1 MSVRKSPRAR
11 VIVIL
16 TLLSLLLPS
25 IPASVF
31 AVAGIEQPPGPPA
44 SAENPP
50 ATTQEPG
57 IEPDT
62 APLAQELQVNT
73 PAAPIIQPIN
83 AVNQHNVM
91 TVTVAGSAD
100 STTTIYITVLD
111 IDGNATT
118 ATAQSNGTFS
128 AQLDLSALKD
138 GMLAFTAYAKNEA
151 GQAGS
156 ISNAVFA
163 IKDTKAPTGSISSPA
178 PDSIIN
184 NNRPLVV
191 YTVDEGTVVLKV
203 DGLIV
208 DKASGG
214 TLDVLADGP
223 HTLVAEAVDTAGN
236 GSSAVSNFTVDT
248 KAPVVTITSPQA
260 NATIND
266 TTPRLEYTVG
276 DGTVVVEVDG
286 VVVSKTSGSD
296 IDTLTPGPHTVKVKA
311 TDAAGNTGIAQ
322 ATFTVNTQTP
332 AVSSTDP
339 PANATGIALG
349 KTITVTLNDTIT
361 ASAAYDAI
369 TLTAGSSQISISKSV
384 SGKSLTIDPASDLSN
399 NTSYTVT
406 IPVNAVKNAVGAGL
420 ASAYAFS
427 FTTVAAVPP
436 VPPVG
441 PQGLKIVSNK
451 ELIHLEWTPSTETS
465 VTGYNIYRRLRGDAS
480 ATKLNIASLSAAK
493 YEDRSAQKSEVYIY
507 YVTALYSG
515 GLESAKSVEIEAAL
529 AVVEA
534 IKAPSDIPADAPY
547 KTAVDKLIAKGSFS
561 VSADGKFYPDK
572 NISRAEFAKAV
583 YFIMGGK
590 LTNPTKATF
599 KDLSAQHWGY
609 QYAETLNSY
618 GVMIGYPDKTFRA
631 DKEITRA
638 EVAKVVATVRKLP
651 EAAGKLKDIGSS
663 WAKTFIDAC
672 VKAGAMTGYSDNTFK
687 PDNSVTR
694 AEAAEALEDAVK

>member
-1 MSVRKSPRAR
+1 MSVRKSPRAK
-11 VIVIL
+11 IIATL
-16 TLLSLLLPS
+16 MLLSLLLSS

-31 AVAGIEQPPGPPA
+31 AVADIAQPPAPPV

-50 ATTQEPG
+50 AITEEPA
-57 IEPDT
+57 T
-62 APLAQELQVNT
+62 ATETVPVAQELQINT
-73 PAAPIIQPIN
+73 PAAPVIQPIS
-83 AVNQHNVM
+83 AVNQQNVK

-100 STTTIYITVLD
+100 STTTVHVTVLD

-138 GMLAFTAYAKNEA
+138 GMLNFTAYAKNEA

-156 ISNAVFA
+156 ISNAVFVA
-163 IKDTKAPTGSISSPA
+163 KDTKAPTGSISSPA
-178 PDSIIN
+178 PGSIIN

-203 DGLIV
+203 DGVIV

-223 HTLVAEAVDTAGN
+223 HTLVAEAVDAAGN

-266 TTPRLEYTVG
+266 TTPRLEYTVS

-286 VVVSKTSGSD
+286 AVVSKTSGSD
-296 IDTLTPGPHTVKVKA
+296 IDTLAPGSHTVKVKA

-339 PANATGIALG
+339 PANATGIAIG

-361 ASAAYDAI
+361 ASAAYVAI
-369 TLTAGSSQISISKSV
+369 KLTAGGNQISISKSI
-384 SGKSLTIDPASDLSN
+384 SGKSLIIDPASDLSN
-399 NTSYTVT
+399 NTLYTVT
-406 IPVNAVKNAVGAGL
+406 IPVNAVKNAVGNGL
-420 ASAYAFS
+420 ASEYAFS

-436 VPPVG
+436 VPPAG
-441 PQGLKIVSNK
+441 PQGFKIVSTK
-451 ELIHLEWTPSTETS
+451 DLIGLEWTPSTETS
-465 VTGYNIYRRLRGDAS
+465 VTGYNIYRRLKVNAN

-493 YEDRSAQKSEVYIY
+493 YEDRGAQKSEVYIY
-507 YVTALYSG
+507 YVTALYTG
-515 GLESAKSVEIEAAL
+515 GLESAKSAELEAAL

-572 NISRAEFAKAV
+572 NISRGEFAKAV

-590 LTNPTKATF
+590 LTKPAAATF

-618 GVMIGYPDKTFRA
+618 GVMVGYPDKTFRA

-651 EAAGKLKDIGSS
+651 EAAGKLKDVGSS
-663 WAKTFIDAC
+663 WAKKFIDAC

-694 AEAAEALEDAVK
+694 ADAAKVLEKTVK